1 MEIRFNLDS
10 CTTLVISDSTIADPR
25 PGYAHGN
32 RAPDEVAVQI
42 VHVPL
47 GSNDG
52 VPDYVNNISLRC
64 SEARTIASALM
75 TAAQRVR

>member
-1 MEIRFNLDS
+1 MEVRFNLDS

-25 PGYAHGN
+25 PNQAHGC
-32 RAPDEVAVQI
+32 RAPDEVAVQL

-47 GSNDG
+47 GSEER
-52 VPDYVNNISLRC
+52 VPDFVQNISLRC
-64 SEARTIASALM
+64 GEAKTIASALM